1 MAGRITG
8 ELARFLIVGVTAV
21 CIDYAGY
28 RLCMALGWP
37 IGNAKA
43 AGYVAG
49 AVFGYFANR
58 FFTFRVATA
67 WHWSETA
74 RFVGVYLTSL
84 LANVGVNALVL
95 ALLGR
100 SEAAIALAFLAAT
113 GTSTALNFIGMKFLV
128 FRPRL
133 PAGSATP

>member
-1 MAGRITG
+1 MARRSPGA
-8 ELARFLIVGVTAV
+8 LARFLIVGVTAV

-43 AGYVAG
+43 AGYIAG

-113 GTSTALNFIGMKFLV
+113 GTSTALNFLGMKFLV

>member
-1 MAGRITG
+1 MTRRITG
-8 ELARFLIVGVTAV
+8 ELARFLIVGITAV
-21 CIDYAGY
+21 CIDYASY
-28 RLCMALGWP
+28 RLGMAMGWS

-43 AGYVAG
+43 AGYIAG

-58 FFTFRVATA
+58 FFTFRVAAA

-74 RFVGVYLTSL
+74 RFTGVYLTSL

-95 ALLGR
+95 TLLGR

-113 GTSTALNFIGMKFLV
+113 GTSTALNFLGMKFLV